1 MIYWIAKWQER
12 KHEEFLALKR
22 EAEQKQLEIRARYTA
37 HNKKWTDYTLGRK
50 IALGLA
56 HPWEIR
62 DYSHTFQNKSA
73 NHETSKHDR
82 VEHEDKKD
90 TEQAQ

>member
-12 KHEEFLALKR
+12 KHEEFIALKR

-56 HPWEIR
+56 HPWEIS
-62 DYSHTFQNKSA
+62 DYSHTFNNKSA
-73 NHETSKHDR
+73 NNEPIEHDR
-82 VEHEDKKD
+82 QQPKNKKD

>member
-1 MIYWIAKWQER
+1 VIYWIAKWQQR
-12 KHEEFLALKR
+12 KHEEFVALKR
-22 EAEQKQLEIRARYTA
+22 EAEQKQIEIRARYTA

-62 DYSHTFQNKSA
+62 DYSHTPIPTDA

-82 VEHEDKKD
+82 VEHENQKNS
-90 TEQAQ
+90 EQT

>member
-62 DYSHTFQNKSA
+62 DYSHTPITKDA
-73 NHETSKHDR
+73 NDETTRYPSD
-82 VEHEDKKD
+82 EHESEENPEKG
-90 TEQAQ
+90 E